1 MGCIHIHICLNPGK
15 GTALGSQ
22 RLSLLPAQRL
32 KNCHRAK
39 VSPGCSLLVLQTG
52 HRAPPPRREGCKPR
66 TRRPQGPATR
76 GRRGPQG
83 PATRGP
89 ARPAPHPQGKRPKPR
104 HRKRGPSPASA
115 PRSEPRA
122 ARGEGTQP
130 PACTPRPDPLT
141 GAWSPACCPR
151 PAGMTCPR
159 SRGNGGTR

>member
-1 MGCIHIHICLNPGK
+1 MGCIHIHICLNPVK

-52 HRAPPPRREGCKPR
+52 LRAPPPRREGCKPR
-66 TRRPQGPATR
+66 TRGQRGPRGPATR
-76 GRRGPQG
+76 
-83 PATRGP
+83 
-89 ARPAPHPQGKRPKPR
+89 GKRPKPR

-122 ARGEGTQP
+122 ARGEGTRP

-151 PAGMTCPR
+151 PAGMTRPR
-159 SRGNGGTR
+159 SHGNRGTR